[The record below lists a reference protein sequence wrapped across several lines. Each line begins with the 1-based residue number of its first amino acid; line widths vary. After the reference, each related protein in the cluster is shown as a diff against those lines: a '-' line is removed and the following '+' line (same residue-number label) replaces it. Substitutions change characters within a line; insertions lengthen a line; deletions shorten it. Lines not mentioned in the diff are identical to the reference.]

1 MADTEQT
8 ASTPLYALLP
18 PALKQILLLVGLA
31 AAVAAGVALVLWSQA
46 GNYTPLYSGLSER
59 DIGEITAQLDGSGVK
74 YKLDPANG
82 GLLVASDRKY
92 EVRMQLASSGL
103 PRGTGFGV
111 DEMPNRSTFGQT
123 PFMEN
128 ALYVRA
134 VETELA
140 RTIGAM
146 QPVEN
151 ARVHLALPPQSVF
164 LRQKREPSASVL
176 LKLYSGRRLDEGQ
189 VQAVVHLVASSVP
202 ELLPS
207 RVTVVDQAG
216 TLLTGAANDDTASLT
231 SSQFDYRKQLEQEY
245 SRRIEGL
252 LGSIVG
258 AERVRASVSAEL
270 DFTVTEQTRESFD
283 PAVQVVR
290 SEQTSEDS
298 HRGQGVEGVPG
309 ALSNQPPEITPQ
321 PRAAT
326 GAARPAAA
334 GTGRAAPAGAAAA
347 TTTEAEPQSV
357 SRSSTRNF
365 ELDKTV
371 SHTRQAVGLIKRLSI
386 GVLVDNRPPANGR
399 GAGTPLAEQEL
410 ASLTELV
417 KKSVGFDEMRGDTIS
432 VLNSAFQPA
441 AAVQNPPA
449 PSFWERPQFW
459 SIARQAL
466 GALLVLVLAWFV
478 LRPMMQMLTRP
489 QPISAMPV
497 AVEYSAQMYPAM
509 AGGRPMGLPVS
520 YDDRMAAARSV
531 AGQDP
536 RQVAQVVRNW
546 VGEENG

>member
-1 MADTEQT
+1 MADVDQT
-8 ASTPLYALLP
+8 ARSTPLYALLP
-18 PALKQILLLVGLA
+18 PAVKQILLLVGLA
-31 AAVAAGVALVLWSQA
+31 AAVAAGVALVLWSQG

-59 DIGEITAQLDGSGVK
+59 DIGEITAQLDGAGVK
-74 YKLDPANG
+74 YKLDPSSG
-82 GLLVASDRKY
+82 GLLVPSDKKS

-103 PRGTGFGV
+103 PHGTGFGV
-111 DEMPNRSTFGQT
+111 EDMPNKSTFGQT

-164 LRQKREPSASVL
+164 LRQKREPSASVM

-189 VQAVVHLVASSVP
+189 VQAVVHLVAASVP

-207 RVTVVDQAG
+207 HVTVVDQAG
-216 TLLTGAANDDTASLT
+216 TLLTGASSDDAASLS
-231 SSQFDYRKQLEQEY
+231 SSQFEYRKQLEQEY

-283 PAVQVVR
+283 PGVQVVR

-298 HRGQGVEGVPG
+298 HRGESVQGVPG
-309 ALSNQPPEITPQ
+309 ALSNQPPQVAPQ
-321 PRAAT
+321 TRGARGAN
-326 GAARPAAA
+326 GAANAA
-334 GTGRAAPAGAAAA
+334 GAEAP
-347 TTTEAEPQSV
+347 AEPQSV
-357 SRSSTRNF
+357 SRSATRNF

-371 SHTRQAVGLIKRLSI
+371 SHTRQAVGAIKRLSI
-386 GVLVDNRPPANGR
+386 GVLVDNKPAANGR

-410 ASLTELV
+410 KSLTELV
-417 KKSVGFDEMRGDTIS
+417 KQSVGFDEMRGDTIS

-459 SIARQAL
+459 TIARQAL
-466 GALLVLVLAWFV
+466 GAVLVLLLGWFV
-478 LRPMMQMLTRP
+478 LRPMMAVLTRP
-489 QPISAMPV
+489 QPIAAAPA
-497 AVEYSAQMYPAM
+497 AVEYAAQMYPAM
-509 AGGRPMGLPVS
+509 VGGRPMGLPVS

-536 RQVAQVVRNW
+536 RQVAQVVRSW
-546 VGEENG
+546 VSEENG

>member
-1 MADTEQT
+1 MADVDQT
-8 ASTPLYALLP
+8 ARSTPLYALLP
-18 PALKQILLLVGLA
+18 PAVKQILLLVGLA
-31 AAVAAGVALVLWSQA
+31 AAVAAGVALVLWSQG

-59 DIGEITAQLDGSGVK
+59 DIGEITAQLDGAGVK
-74 YKLDPANG
+74 YKLDASSG
-82 GLLVASDRKY
+82 GLLVPSEKKY

-103 PRGTGFGV
+103 PHGTGFGV
-111 DEMPNRSTFGQT
+111 EDMPNKSTFGQT

-140 RTIGAM
+140 RTIGSM
-146 QPVEN
+146 QSVEN

-164 LRQKREPSASVL
+164 LRQKREPSASVM
-176 LKLYSGRRLDEGQ
+176 LKLYSGRRLEEGQ
-189 VQAVVHLVASSVP
+189 VQAVVHLVAASVP
-202 ELLPS
+202 ELTPS

-216 TLLTGAANDDTASLT
+216 TLLTGGSSDDAASLS

-283 PAVQVVR
+283 PGVQVVR

-298 HRGQGVEGVPG
+298 HRGEGVQGVPG
-309 ALSNQPPEITPQ
+309 ALSNQPPQVAPQ
-321 PRAAT
+321 TRA
-326 GAARPAAA
+326 GAGAKGAN
-334 GTGRAAPAGAAAA
+334 PAGEAP
-347 TTTEAEPQSV
+347 AEPQSV
-357 SRSSTRNF
+357 SRSATRNF

-371 SHTRQAVGLIKRLSI
+371 SHTRQAVGAIKRLSI
-386 GVLVDNRPPANGR
+386 GVLVDNKPAANGK
-399 GAGTPLAEQEL
+399 GAGTPLAEQEI

-432 VLNSAFQPA
+432 ILNSAFQQA
-441 AAVQNPPA
+441 AAVQNPPP

-459 SIARQAL
+459 TIARQGL
-466 GALLVLVLAWFV
+466 GALLVILLAWFV
-478 LRPMMQMLTRP
+478 LRPMMQVLTRP
-489 QPISAMPV
+489 QPIAAAAPA
-497 AVEYSAQMYPAM
+497 AVEYAAQMYPAM
-509 AGGRPMGLPVS
+509 LGGRPMGLPVS

-536 RQVAQVVRNW
+536 RQVAQVVRSW
-546 VGEENG
+546 VSEENG

>member
-1 MADTEQT
+1 MADVEQT
-8 ASTPLYALLP
+8 ANATPLYALLP
-18 PALKQILLLVGLA
+18 PAVKQILLLVGLA
-31 AAVAAGVALVLWSQA
+31 AAVAAGVALVLWSQ
-46 GNYTPLYSGLSER
+46 GSNYTPLYSGLSER

-82 GLLVASDRKY
+82 GLLVPSDKKY

-103 PRGTGFGV
+103 PRGTGFGI

-164 LRQKREPSASVL
+164 LRQKREPSASVM

-216 TLLTGAANDDTASLT
+216 TLLTGAATDDTASLT

-252 LGSIVG
+252 LSSIVG
-258 AERVRASVSAEL
+258 ADRVRASVSAEL

-283 PAVQVVR
+283 PGVQVVR

-298 HRGQGVEGVPG
+298 HRGAGVEGVPG
-309 ALSNQPPEITPQ
+309 ALSNQPPETTAQ
-321 PRAAT
+321 TR
-326 GAARPAAA
+326 GAAAPAR
-334 GTGRAAPAGAAAA
+334 GAGAAAA
-347 TTTEAEPQSV
+347 AATAAATTQEPQST
-357 SRSSTRNF
+357 SRSATRNF

-371 SHTRQAVGLIKRLSI
+371 SHTRQAVGAIKRLSI
-386 GVLVDNRPPANGR
+386 GVLVDNRPAANGR

-432 VLNSAFQPA
+432 VLNSAFQQA
-441 AAVQNPPA
+441 AAVANPPA

-466 GALLVLVLAWFV
+466 GALLVLVLGWFV
-478 LRPMMQMLTRP
+478 LRPMMAMLTRP
-489 QPISAMPV
+489 QPIAAAP
-497 AVEYSAQMYPAM
+497 AALEYSAQMMYPAM
-509 AGGRPMGLPVS
+509 AGGRPLGLPVS

>member
-1 MADTEQT
+1 MADVDQT
-8 ASTPLYALLP
+8 ARSTPLYALLP
-18 PALKQILLLVGLA
+18 PAVKQILLLVGLA
-31 AAVAAGVALVLWSQA
+31 AAVAAGVALVLWSQG

-59 DIGEITAQLDGSGVK
+59 DIGEITAQLDGAGVK
-74 YKLDPANG
+74 YKLDPSSG
-82 GLLVASDRKY
+82 GLLVPSDKKY

-103 PRGTGFGV
+103 PHGTGFGV
-111 DEMPNRSTFGQT
+111 EDMPNKSTFGQT

-134 VETELA
+134 VETELQ

-146 QPVEN
+146 QPVES

-164 LRQKREPSASVL
+164 LRQKREPSASVM

-189 VQAVVHLVASSVP
+189 VQAVVHLVAASVP

-216 TLLTGAANDDTASLT
+216 TLLTGGSSDDAASLS
-231 SSQFDYRKQLEQEY
+231 SSQFEYRKQLEQEY

-283 PAVQVVR
+283 PGVQVVR

-298 HRGQGVEGVPG
+298 HRGEGVQGVPG
-309 ALSNQPPEITPQ
+309 ALSNQPPQVAPQ
-321 PRAAT
+321 TRA
-326 GAARPAAA
+326 AAA
-334 GTGRAAPAGAAAA
+334 GARGANAAAA
-347 TTTEAEPQSV
+347 EAPAEPQSV
-357 SRSSTRNF
+357 SRSATRNF

-371 SHTRQAVGLIKRLSI
+371 SHTRQAVGAIKRLSI
-386 GVLVDNRPPANGR
+386 GVLVDNKPAANGK
-399 GAGTPLAEQEL
+399 GAGTPLPEQEL

-459 SIARQAL
+459 TIARQAL
-466 GALLVLVLAWFV
+466 GAVLVILLAWFV
-478 LRPMMQMLTRP
+478 LRPMMQVLTRP
-489 QPISAMPV
+489 QPIAAAPA
-497 AVEYSAQMYPAM
+497 AVEYAAQMYPAM
-509 AGGRPMGLPVS
+509 VGGRPMGLPVS

-536 RQVAQVVRNW
+536 RQVAQVVRSW
-546 VGEENG
+546 VSEENG

>member
-1 MADTEQT
+1 MADVDQT
-8 ASTPLYALLP
+8 ARSTPLYALLP
-18 PALKQILLLVGLA
+18 PAVKQILLLVGLA
-31 AAVAAGVALVLWSQA
+31 AAVAAGVALVLWSQG

-59 DIGEITAQLDGSGVK
+59 DIGEITAQLDGAGVK
-74 YKLDPANG
+74 YKLDPTSG
-82 GLLVASDRKY
+82 GLLVPSDKKY

-103 PRGTGFGV
+103 PHGTGFGV
-111 DEMPNRSTFGQT
+111 EDMPNKSTFGQT

-164 LRQKREPSASVL
+164 LRQKREPSASVM

-189 VQAVVHLVASSVP
+189 VQAVVHLVAASVP

-207 RVTVVDQAG
+207 HVTVVDQAG
-216 TLLTGAANDDTASLT
+216 TLLTGASSDDAASLS
-231 SSQFDYRKQLEQEY
+231 SSQFEYRKQIEQEY

-258 AERVRASVSAEL
+258 AERVRSSVSAEL

-283 PAVQVVR
+283 PGVQVVR
-290 SEQTSEDS
+290 SEQTNEDS
-298 HRGQGVEGVPG
+298 HRGEGVQGVPG
-309 ALSNQPPEITPQ
+309 ALSNQPPQVAPQ
-321 PRAAT
+321 TRAQN
-326 GAARPAAA
+326 AAA
-334 GTGRAAPAGAAAA
+334 NAAAA
-347 TTTEAEPQSV
+347 APPAEPQSV
-357 SRSSTRNF
+357 SRSATRNF

-371 SHTRQAVGLIKRLSI
+371 SHTRQAVGAIKRLSI
-386 GVLVDNRPPANGR
+386 GVLVDNKPAANGR

-417 KKSVGFDEMRGDTIS
+417 KKAVGFDEMRGDTIS

-449 PSFWERPQFW
+449 PSLWERPQFW
-459 SIARQAL
+459 TIARQAL
-466 GALLVLVLAWFV
+466 GAVLVILLAWFV
-478 LRPMMQMLTRP
+478 LRPMMQVLTRP
-489 QPISAMPV
+489 QPIAAASPA
-497 AVEYSAQMYPAM
+497 AVEYAAQMYPAM

-536 RQVAQVVRNW
+536 RQVAQVVRSW
-546 VGEENG
+546 VSEENG

>member
-1 MADTEQT
+1 MADVDQT
-8 ASTPLYALLP
+8 ARSTPLYALLP
-18 PALKQILLLVGLA
+18 PAVKQILLLVGLA
-31 AAVAAGVALVLWSQA
+31 AAVAAGVALVLWSQG

-59 DIGEITAQLDGSGVK
+59 DIGEITAQLDGAGVK
-74 YKLDPANG
+74 YKLDPSSG
-82 GLLVASDRKY
+82 GLLVPSDKKY

-103 PRGTGFGV
+103 PHGTGFGV
-111 DEMPNRSTFGQT
+111 EDMPNKSTFGQT

-164 LRQKREPSASVL
+164 LRQKREPSASVM

-189 VQAVVHLVASSVP
+189 VQAVVHLVAASVP

-207 RVTVVDQAG
+207 HVTVVDQAG
-216 TLLTGAANDDTASLT
+216 TLLTGASSDDAASLS
-231 SSQFDYRKQLEQEY
+231 SSQFEYRKQLEQEY

-283 PAVQVVR
+283 PGVQVVR

-298 HRGQGVEGVPG
+298 HRGESVQGVPG
-309 ALSNQPPEITPQ
+309 ALSNQPPQVAPQ
-321 PRAAT
+321 TRGARGAN
-326 GAARPAAA
+326 GAANAA
-334 GTGRAAPAGAAAA
+334 GAEAP
-347 TTTEAEPQSV
+347 AEPQSV
-357 SRSSTRNF
+357 SRSATRNF

-371 SHTRQAVGLIKRLSI
+371 SHTRQAVGAIKRLSI
-386 GVLVDNRPPANGR
+386 GVLVDNKPAANGR

-410 ASLTELV
+410 KSLTELV
-417 KKSVGFDEMRGDTIS
+417 KQSVGFDEMRGDTIS

-459 SIARQAL
+459 TIARQAL
-466 GALLVLVLAWFV
+466 GAVLVLLLGWFV
-478 LRPMMQMLTRP
+478 LRPMMAVLTRP
-489 QPISAMPV
+489 QPIAAAPA
-497 AVEYSAQMYPAM
+497 AVEYAAQMYPAM
-509 AGGRPMGLPVS
+509 VGGRPMGLPVS

-536 RQVAQVVRNW
+536 RQVAQVVRSW
-546 VGEENG
+546 VSEENG

>member
-1 MADTEQT
+1 MADVDQT
-8 ASTPLYALLP
+8 ARSTPLYALLP
-18 PALKQILLLVGLA
+18 PAVKQILLLVGLA
-31 AAVAAGVALVLWSQA
+31 AAVAAGVALVLWSQG

-59 DIGEITAQLDGSGVK
+59 DIGEITAQLDGAGVK
-74 YKLDPANG
+74 YKLDPSSG
-82 GLLVASDRKY
+82 GLLVPSDKKY

-103 PRGTGFGV
+103 PHGTGFGV
-111 DEMPNRSTFGQT
+111 EDMPNKSTFGQT

-164 LRQKREPSASVL
+164 LRQKREPSASVM

-189 VQAVVHLVASSVP
+189 VQAVVHLVAASVP

-207 RVTVVDQAG
+207 HVTVVDQAG
-216 TLLTGAANDDTASLT
+216 TLLTGASSDDAASLS
-231 SSQFDYRKQLEQEY
+231 SSQFEYRKQLEQEY

-283 PAVQVVR
+283 PGVQVVR

-298 HRGQGVEGVPG
+298 HRGESVQGVPG
-309 ALSNQPPEITPQ
+309 ALSNQPPQVSPQ
-321 PRAAT
+321 TRGARGAN
-326 GAARPAAA
+326 GAANAA
-334 GTGRAAPAGAAAA
+334 GAEAP
-347 TTTEAEPQSV
+347 AEPQSV
-357 SRSSTRNF
+357 SRSATRNF

-371 SHTRQAVGLIKRLSI
+371 SHTRQAVGAIKRLSI
-386 GVLVDNRPPANGR
+386 GVLVDNKPAANGR

-410 ASLTELV
+410 KSLTELV
-417 KKSVGFDEMRGDTIS
+417 KQSVGFDEMRGDTIS

-459 SIARQAL
+459 TIARQAL
-466 GALLVLVLAWFV
+466 GAVLVLLLGWFV
-478 LRPMMQMLTRP
+478 LRPMMAVLTRP
-489 QPISAMPV
+489 QPIAAAPA
-497 AVEYSAQMYPAM
+497 AVEYAAQMYPAM
-509 AGGRPMGLPVS
+509 VGGRPMGLPVS

-536 RQVAQVVRNW
+536 RQVAQVVRSW
-546 VGEENG
+546 VSEENG

>member
-1 MADTEQT
+1 MADVDQT
-8 ASTPLYALLP
+8 ARSTPLYALLP
-18 PALKQILLLVGLA
+18 PAVKQMLLLVGLA
-31 AAVAAGVALVLWSQA
+31 AAVAAGVALVLWSQG

-59 DIGEITAQLDGSGVK
+59 DIGEITAQLDGAGVK
-74 YKLDPANG
+74 YKVDPASG
-82 GLLVASDRKY
+82 GLLVPSDKKY

-103 PRGTGFGV
+103 PHGTGFGV
-111 DEMPNRSTFGQT
+111 EDMPNKSTFGQT

-140 RTIGAM
+140 RTIGSM
-146 QPVEN
+146 QPVES

-164 LRQKREPSASVL
+164 LRQKREPSASVM

-189 VQAVVHLVASSVP
+189 VQAVVHLVAASVP

-207 RVTVVDQAG
+207 HVTVVDQAG
-216 TLLTGAANDDTASLT
+216 TLLTGASSDDAASLS
-231 SSQFDYRKQLEQEY
+231 SSQFEYRKQLEQEY

-283 PAVQVVR
+283 PATQIVR

-298 HRGQGVEGVPG
+298 HRGEGVQGVPG
-309 ALSNQPPEITPQ
+309 ALSNQPPQVAPQ
-321 PRAAT
+321 TRAQN
-326 GAARPAAA
+326 AAA
-334 GTGRAAPAGAAAA
+334 NAAAPAAP
-347 TTTEAEPQSV
+347 AEPQSV
-357 SRSSTRNF
+357 SRSATRNF

-371 SHTRQAVGLIKRLSI
+371 SHTRQAVGAIKRLSI
-386 GVLVDNRPPANGR
+386 GVLVDNRPAANGR
-399 GAGTPLAEQEL
+399 GAGTPLGEQEL

-417 KKSVGFDEMRGDTIS
+417 KKAVGFDETRGDTIS

-459 SIARQAL
+459 TIARQGL
-466 GALLVLVLAWFV
+466 GAVLVILLAWFV
-478 LRPMMQMLTRP
+478 LRPMMQVLTRP
-489 QPISAMPV
+489 QPIAAASPA
-497 AVEYSAQMYPAM
+497 AVEYAAQMYPAM
-509 AGGRPMGLPVS
+509 VGGRPMGLPVS

-536 RQVAQVVRNW
+536 RQVAQVVRSW
-546 VGEENG
+546 VSEENG

>member
-1 MADTEQT
+1 MADVDQP
-8 ASTPLYALLP
+8 ARSTPLYALLP
-18 PALKQILLLVGLA
+18 PAVKQILLLVGLA
-31 AAVAAGVALVLWSQA
+31 AAVAAGVALVLWSQG

-59 DIGEITAQLDGSGVK
+59 DIGEITAQLDGAGVK
-74 YKLDPANG
+74 YKLDPSSG
-82 GLLVASDRKY
+82 GLLVPSDKKY

-103 PRGTGFGV
+103 PHGTGFGV
-111 DEMPNRSTFGQT
+111 EDMPNKSTFGQT

-164 LRQKREPSASVL
+164 LRQKREPSASVM

-189 VQAVVHLVASSVP
+189 VQAVVHLVAASVP

-207 RVTVVDQAG
+207 HVTVVDQAG
-216 TLLTGAANDDTASLT
+216 TLLTGGSSDDAASLS
-231 SSQFDYRKQLEQEY
+231 SSQFEYRKQIEQEY

-258 AERVRASVSAEL
+258 AERVRSSVTAEL

-283 PAVQVVR
+283 PGVQVVR
-290 SEQTSEDS
+290 SEQTNEDS
-298 HRGQGVEGVPG
+298 HRGEGVQGVPG
-309 ALSNQPPEITPQ
+309 ALSNQPPQIAPQ
-321 PRAAT
+321 TRAQ
-326 GAARPAAA
+326 
-334 GTGRAAPAGAAAA
+334 AAAA
-347 TTTEAEPQSV
+347 NAAAAAAPAEPQSV
-357 SRSSTRNF
+357 SRSATRNF

-371 SHTRQAVGLIKRLSI
+371 SHTRQAVGAIKRLSI
-386 GVLVDNRPPANGR
+386 GVLVDNKPAANGR

-417 KKSVGFDEMRGDTIS
+417 KKAIGFDEMRGDTIS

-459 SIARQAL
+459 TIARQAL
-466 GALLVLVLAWFV
+466 GALLVILLGWFV
-478 LRPMMQMLTRP
+478 LRPMMQVLTRP
-489 QPISAMPV
+489 QPIAAASPA
-497 AVEYSAQMYPAM
+497 AVEYAAQMYPAM

-536 RQVAQVVRNW
+536 RQVAQVVRSW
-546 VGEENG
+546 VSEENG